1 MAFRKLPRFLSSG
14 NRRTR
19 SQVFSDPGGTE
30 EELYDMSR
38 SRQDLRKSELEEEL
52 IQLRGAAALRGAR
65 SGPRTVFM
73 SVDALGRPG
82 MTMIERGKSAFIE
95 CTSNGPTRVLHWGAD
110 SEDFLSDRDKQ
121 ELMEIAM
128 EDWRQWR
135 KEDEGMVWIEEA
147 KARERQS
154 MRNIYA
160 SAPMEGHYSEIRE
173 TRPVRRVHNLNKA
186 DSEKEEA
193 EPPSVRRSGREK
205 HGSARDRW
213 LLKEKETERLARE
226 RGTGDTIPGDEE
238 MLERMWT
245 RRLGNLTRNQMKL
258 WMQKTMVQ
266 PIDDGFGQ
274 IPEYTE
280 AEFKK
285 GHKAALEARITDW
298 LTASAVN
305 KTQPW
310 LSYFEK
316 YQPRDPV
323 KQIEDLADKRAEL
336 EAAVVI
342 GRPMKIGEKLSKIP
356 EVLNLQEKVKEANEV
371 INIEVKSDN
380 SSFMG
385 HWEEIEE
392 EHKEV
397 TDQELWDLLKD
408 QVKKETEA
416 REINK
421 SLKEQLGKAL
431 VSQAVQANR
440 NNREDALE
448 LLQKE
453 GWKKEVLELQDVMK
467 LQQEAMQAE
476 TRAAIRE
483 KEDQERNAR
492 DLEEDLRIVQERLDM
507 TNELLRQNSEQPR
520 GEPTLERGPEPGRVL
535 TGQIDR
541 GVSNRGRAP
550 DTGRITG
557 PVRSRRDRN
566 RAEVS
571 QVEEDQDTDEEDDE
585 ESDDDELLD
594 LPIGG
599 TVKVNGRTYR
609 LDNYKVNIK
618 MRKFDEEPESDF
630 WYTVLE
636 NFPWSEK
643 YRCRMITPLMRKCIW
658 EVEDPKTQYV
668 RLIKDHVKEGKDLY
682 TNLCETAKMVLKYG
696 IHHHLLPLIFCDHIL
711 PIAERNLV
719 ATIPQAK
726 SDLTALIA
734 YINGKTNRL
743 TGYEIQ
749 ESKVRN
755 WLSRSLSEKDPN
767 LREIVNT
774 LRRVKARDI
783 IRTQVDHHTMSLPQ
797 QETQMETIA
806 KTMLVAELRGS
817 HKDAYD
823 EAIKFGIT
831 GKSSE
836 ELAEAMTGIF
846 FVHAKNRKGVNTAS
860 KRQNTRTT
868 RKAPEPKKMKT
879 RKVGKRVNN
888 AMQSSTNNRPG
899 YSRNER
905 PSFSSN
911 PRPSFSNNQRPRAF
925 SNNQRPAF
933 ANNQRPSYSN
943 NQRPPFNTSQRPS
956 YPSRSGQFSR
966 DSKSK
971 PRKEFKMDAS
981 RLVKIKGSDT
991 DYLWTS
997 KNGKIKDVRLP
1008 CGYHKAKNVSAKE
1021 CLQGKPWHCYEC
1033 SKPGYLA
1040 PSMRECP
1047 GTDKHQY
1054 RPSPTKKFTPRRQ

>member
-1 MAFRKLPRFLSSG
+1 
-14 NRRTR
+14 
-19 SQVFSDPGGTE
+19 
-30 EELYDMSR
+30 MSR
-38 SRQDLRKSELEEEL
+38 SRQDLRKCELEEEL
-52 IQLRGAAALRGAR
+52 NQLRGAAALRAAR
-65 SGPRTVFM
+65 GNPRTVFM
-73 SVDALGRPG
+73 SMDAMGRSG

-95 CTSNGPTRVLHWGAD
+95 CSSNGPTRVLHWGAD

-121 ELMEIAM
+121 ELMEKAM

-135 KEDEGMVWIEEA
+135 KEEEGMAWIEGA
-147 KARERQS
+147 KARERQM
-154 MRNIYA
+154 MRTIYA

-173 TRPVRRVHNLNKA
+173 PRPIRRVHNLTKA
-186 DSEKEEA
+186 DSEKEET
-193 EPPSVRRSGREK
+193 EPSGLRRSAREK
-205 HGSARDRW
+205 PGSSMDRW
-213 LLKEKETERLARE
+213 LLKEKETERLAKE
-226 RGTGDTIPGDEE
+226 RGTSDTVPGDEE
-238 MLERMWT
+238 MVERMWT
-245 RRLGNLTRNQMKL
+245 RRLGNLTKNQMKL
-258 WMQKTMVQ
+258 WMQKTMVR
-266 PIDDGFGQ
+266 PIEDGFGQ
-274 IPEYTE
+274 IPEYNAE
-280 AEFKK
+280 EFKK
-285 GHKAALEARITDW
+285 GHKDALEARITDW

-310 LSYFEK
+310 LTYFEK

-323 KQIEDLADKRAEL
+323 RQIEDLAEKRAEL
-336 EAAVVI
+336 EEAVVI
-342 GRPMKIGEKLSKIP
+342 GKPMKIGEKLPRIP
-356 EVLNLQEKVKEANEV
+356 EVLNLQEKVKKANEV
-371 INIEVKSDN
+371 VNIEIKSDN

-397 TDQELWDLLKD
+397 SDQELWDLLRD

-448 LLQKE
+448 LLHKE
-453 GWKKEVLELQDVMK
+453 GWKKEVLGLQEVMK
-467 LQQEAMQAE
+467 QQQEAMHAE
-476 TRAAIRE
+476 TQAAIRE

-492 DLEEDLRIVQERLDM
+492 DLEEDLRILQERLDM
-507 TNELLRQNSEQPR
+507 TNELLRQNSGQPR
-520 GEPTLERGPEPGRVL
+520 EEPALERAPEQERVV
-535 TGQIDR
+535 TRQADR
-541 GVSNRGRAP
+541 RISERGRAP
-550 DTGRITG
+550 DSGRVSE
-557 PVRSRRDRN
+557 PVRGRRDRN
-566 RAEVS
+566 RIEVH
-571 QVEEDQDTDEEDDE
+571 QIEGDQETDGDEGE
-585 ESDDDELLD
+585 ESEDDELLD

-599 TVKVNGRTYR
+599 TVKVNGKTYR

-618 MRKFDEEPESDF
+618 MRRFHEEPEADF

-636 NFPWSEK
+636 NFPWSEE
-643 YRCRMITPLMRKCIW
+643 YQCRMITPLMRKCIW

-711 PIAERNLV
+711 PISERNLV
-719 ATIPQAK
+719 NTIPQAK

-749 ESKVRN
+749 EAKVRN

-797 QETQMETIA
+797 QETQMESIA
-806 KTMLVAELRGS
+806 KTMLVAELRGN

-823 EAIKFGIT
+823 EAIKFGLT
-831 GKSSE
+831 GKKSE

-846 FVHAKNRKGVNTAS
+846 FVHAKNKKGVNNVS
-860 KRQNTRTT
+860 KRQNNKTT
-868 RKAPEPKKMKT
+868 RKAPGPKKQVKP

-888 AMQSSTNNRPG
+888 AAQVSSNNRSG

-911 PRPSFSNNQRPRAF
+911 PRPSFS
-925 SNNQRPAF
+925 SNNQRPSF
-933 ANNQRPSYSN
+933 TNNQRPSFTNNQRPSFTNNQRPSYSGS
-943 NQRPPFNTSQRPS
+943 QRPSFNTSQRPS
-956 YPSRSGQFSR
+956 YPSRAGQFSR
-966 DSKSK
+966 NTKSK
-971 PRKEFKMDAS
+971 PRKEFKMDVS
-981 RLVKIKGSDT
+981 RLVKVKGSDT

-997 KNGKIKDVRLP
+997 KNGKIKNVRIP
-1008 CGYHKAKNVSAKE
+1008 CGYHKAKNVSAQE

-1054 RPSPTKKFTPRRQ
+1054 RPSQTKKFTPRRQ

>member
-1 MAFRKLPRFLSSG
+1 
-14 NRRTR
+14 
-19 SQVFSDPGGTE
+19 
-30 EELYDMSR
+30 
-38 SRQDLRKSELEEEL
+38 
-52 IQLRGAAALRGAR
+52 
-65 SGPRTVFM
+65 
-73 SVDALGRPG
+73 
-82 MTMIERGKSAFIE
+82 
-95 CTSNGPTRVLHWGAD
+95 
-110 SEDFLSDRDKQ
+110 
-121 ELMEIAM
+121 
-128 EDWRQWR
+128 
-135 KEDEGMVWIEEA
+135 
-147 KARERQS
+147 
-154 MRNIYA
+154 
-160 SAPMEGHYSEIRE
+160 
-173 TRPVRRVHNLNKA
+173 
-186 DSEKEEA
+186 
-193 EPPSVRRSGREK
+193 
-205 HGSARDRW
+205 
-213 LLKEKETERLARE
+213 
-226 RGTGDTIPGDEE
+226 
-238 MLERMWT
+238 
-245 RRLGNLTRNQMKL
+245 
-258 WMQKTMVQ
+258 
-266 PIDDGFGQ
+266 
-274 IPEYTE
+274 
-280 AEFKK
+280 
-285 GHKAALEARITDW
+285 
-298 LTASAVN
+298 
-305 KTQPW
+305 
-310 LSYFEK
+310 
-316 YQPRDPV
+316 
-323 KQIEDLADKRAEL
+323 
-336 EAAVVI
+336 
-342 GRPMKIGEKLSKIP
+342 
-356 EVLNLQEKVKEANEV
+356 
-371 INIEVKSDN
+371 
-380 SSFMG
+380 
-385 HWEEIEE
+385 
-392 EHKEV
+392 
-397 TDQELWDLLKD
+397 
-408 QVKKETEA
+408 
-416 REINK
+416 
-421 SLKEQLGKAL
+421 
-431 VSQAVQANR
+431 
-440 NNREDALE
+440 
-448 LLQKE
+448 
-453 GWKKEVLELQDVMK
+453 
-467 LQQEAMQAE
+467 
-476 TRAAIRE
+476 
-483 KEDQERNAR
+483 
-492 DLEEDLRIVQERLDM
+492 
-507 TNELLRQNSEQPR
+507 
-520 GEPTLERGPEPGRVL
+520 
-535 TGQIDR
+535 
-541 GVSNRGRAP
+541 
-550 DTGRITG
+550 
-557 PVRSRRDRN
+557 
-566 RAEVS
+566 
-571 QVEEDQDTDEEDDE
+571 
-585 ESDDDELLD
+585 
-594 LPIGG
+594 
-599 TVKVNGRTYR
+599 
-609 LDNYKVNIK
+609 
-618 MRKFDEEPESDF
+618 
-630 WYTVLE
+630 
-636 NFPWSEK
+636 
-643 YRCRMITPLMRKCIW
+643 MITPLMRKCIW

-711 PIAERNLV
+711 PIGERNLV

-899 YSRNER
+899 YSRNEK

-933 ANNQRPSYSN
+933 SNNQRPSYSN

-971 PRKEFKMDAS
+971 PRKEFTMDAS